1 MITEVALITVSCVL
15 FVQMGLADAIK
26 EAVHIR
32 LRIVSC
38 PKCLAFWVCLAWTL
52 AHEYG
57 LVLSV
62 ATSFLC
68 SYCALWIALLYDSLA
83 KIYNYLYEQITTTQD
98 TSEDA
103 EGADCPADTET
114 LGDEVSKMPE

>member
-1 MITEVALITVSCVL
+1 MITEVALITISCVL
-15 FVQMGLADAIK
+15 FVQMGLADAIQ
-26 EAVHIR
+26 EVVHIR

-38 PKCLAFWVCLAWTL
+38 QKCLTWWVCLGFMLW
-52 AHEYG
+52 HKYG

-103 EGADCPADTET
+103 EGPDCPSDAEAR
-114 LGDEVSKMPE
+114 GDEVSVL